1 MLAELS
7 IKNLAIIDD
16 LTVSFADG
24 LTVLSGETGAGKSI
38 IINAVNLILGNR
50 ATSRLIRTG
59 RDSAEIEAFFT
70 LRENSPVARLMTEN
84 GFDDQ
89 DGLLIRRIIS
99 ANDRHKIFINGRMAT
114 MQMLGDIT
122 QNLAG
127 ISGQHA
133 HQSLLK
139 EDQHLL
145 FLDQFGNL
153 QPLKDTVADLHA
165 RITPLLAT
173 LAKYR
178 ALELKQAQHQEF
190 LRFQK
195 NDIEQAAITPKEDEV
210 LDEQRTRLRH
220 GEALRLIVTQAV
232 NELYHMDGAI
242 FERLSDLGKSMDRA
256 AELDP
261 TLVKTAESV
270 TDLVYRIE
278 DLSAQLRDYEGQIG
292 TDSDRLDEI
301 EARLDLLN
309 KLKRKYAG
317 PSGTLADVEALY
329 AAIVTELDEVENL
342 STTIGDLERTIEDL
356 HGQLVRAARELSDK
370 RRRAAIG
377 LSSLIVAELASL
389 DMARTQFDVQVTPIP
404 ADEGTSPW
412 LRDKD
417 QAIGDTGMDKAVFMI
432 APNVGEAM
440 KPLSRIASGGELSRV
455 ILALKAIL
463 AGVDSVETIIFD
475 EVDAGIGGA
484 VAEKVGE
491 KIKALS
497 AHHQVICI
505 THLPQIAK
513 FGDHHYKIKKTVADG
528 RTTTVIHPLSEALRI
543 DELARMLGG
552 ATITDATLAHARE
565 MLRKTP

>member
-16 LTVSFADG
+16 LTVSFSEG

-50 ATSRLIRTG
+50 ATARLIRTG

-70 LRENSPVARLMTEN
+70 LPENSPAVRLMTEN
-84 GFDDQ
+84 GFDDRE
-89 DGLLIRRIIS
+89 GLLIRRIIS

-114 MQMLGDIT
+114 MQMLADIT

-133 HQSLLK
+133 HQSLLR

-153 QPLKDTVADLHA
+153 QSLKDTVAGLHG
-165 RITPLLAT
+165 RITPLLAA
-173 LAKYR
+173 LAKHR
-178 ALELKQAQHQEF
+178 AMELNQARHLEF

-195 NDIEQAAITPKEDEV
+195 NDIEQAAVTPNEDEV

-220 GEALRLIVTQAV
+220 GEALRRIVIQAV

-242 FERLSDLGKSMDRA
+242 FERLSDIGKNLERA

-261 TLVKTAESV
+261 ALTKSAEDV

-278 DLSAQLRDYEGQIG
+278 DLSARLRDYEGQIG
-292 TDSDRLDEI
+292 TDSDHLDRI

-329 AAIVTELDEVENL
+329 ASIITELDKVENL

-356 HGQLVRAARELSDK
+356 HGRLVRAARELSDK
-370 RRRAAIG
+370 RRRAA
-377 LSSLIVAELASL
+377 AELSALIEAELSSL
-389 DMARTQFDVQVTPIP
+389 DMARTRFEVQVTPIL
-404 ADEGTSPW
+404 ADETTSSW
-412 LRDKD
+412 LKDRD
-417 QAIGDTGMDKAVFMI
+417 QAIFETGMDKAVFMI
-432 APNVGEAM
+432 APNVGEDM

-463 AGVDSVETIIFD
+463 AGVDSVATIIFD

-513 FGDHHYKIKKTVADG
+513 FGDHHYKIEKTVVDG
-528 RTTTVIHPLSEALRI
+528 RTATGIHPLSETARV

-565 MLRKTP
+565 MLLETR